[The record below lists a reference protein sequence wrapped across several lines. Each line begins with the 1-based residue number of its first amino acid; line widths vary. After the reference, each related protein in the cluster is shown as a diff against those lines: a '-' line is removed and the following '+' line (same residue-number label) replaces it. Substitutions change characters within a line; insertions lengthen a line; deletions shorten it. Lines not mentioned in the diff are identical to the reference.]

1 MLTTRH
7 RARVTRERPDLLAP
21 PDYSRTVPITLAAVN
36 RYPVKSCRGIA
47 ERAATVDACGLAGD
61 RRWMLVDD
69 DGVQVT
75 AREHPRLLLV
85 RPAERAQGGLR
96 LTSPDAPPLEI
107 GRPSHD
113 RLVPVRVWRS
123 ALPAALADEAAA
135 AWFSKI
141 IDKPV
146 RLVYLDDPTRRHPNP
161 AFGRPEDT
169 VSFADGYPL
178 LLASQGSL
186 DALNDL
192 IACGD
197 RAEQGP
203 VPMTRF
209 RPSVVV
215 DGSPAWAEDGWRR
228 IRIGAAR
235 LRVVK
240 GCDRCVMTLIDPDTA
255 TKSKEPLRTL
265 ARHRRWD
272 GVTWFGVQ
280 LIPDTPGVQIRLGD
294 EVEIL
299 ESVAAPDGP
308 PR

>member
-1 MLTTRH
+1 MITTGHASSVARAPH
-7 RARVTRERPDLLAP
+7 RQLRLDS
-21 PDYSRTVPITLAAVN
+21 YSRSVPITLAAVN
-36 RYPVKSCRGIA
+36 RYPVKSCRGIT
-47 ERAATVDACGLAGD
+47 EQAAQVDACGLAGD

-69 DGVQVT
+69 DSAQVT

-85 RPAERAQGGLR
+85 RPTERADGGLG

-107 GRPSHD
+107 GRPSGE

-123 ALPAALADEAAA
+123 ALSAALADESAA

-141 IDKPV
+141 IGKPV

-161 AFGRPEDT
+161 IFARPEDT

-178 LLASQGSL
+178 LLTSQGSL

-192 IACGD
+192 IAAGD

-203 VPMTRF
+203 VPMIRF

-228 IRIGAAR
+228 LRIGAAQF
-235 LRVVK
+235 RVVK

-255 TKSKEPLRTL
+255 AKSKEPLRTL

-272 GVTWFGVQ
+272 GVTWFGVH
-280 LIPDTPGVQIRLGD
+280 LVPDTPGAEIRVGD
-294 EVEIL
+294 EVEVL
-299 ESVAAPDGP
+299 ESVEAPDGP